1 MMMNFKLSPAVFL
14 LLLLTACTAVKPVQP
29 AHAELIGKVRVGMPP
44 IDPTT
49 AIYELPVNEGLS
61 YQDVVDS
68 LKSVSQGMN
77 FVNPAHFS
85 IGEQMQKRGID
96 PQGIKEVHAFCNLS
110 LGTEIML
117 DHPEFSVFAPC
128 RIAIYEKP
136 DANKKMKLFLALD
149 RPTFDLKSIKN
160 PSERAKKS
168 AQELETSLLEL
179 MDKARKGD
187 F

>member
-1 MMMNFKLSPAVFL
+1 
-14 LLLLTACTAVKPVQP
+14 
-29 AHAELIGKVRVGMPP
+29 MPP
-44 IDPTT
+44 IDGNV
-49 AIYELPVNEGLS
+49 AIYELPVNDGVS
-61 YQDVVDS
+61 YQDLVDS

-96 PQGIKEVHAFCNLS
+96 PQGIKEVHAICNLS

-128 RIAIYEKP
+128 RIAIYEKL
-136 DANKKMKLFLALD
+136 DAQHNMRLYLALA
-149 RPTFDLKSIKN
+149 RPTFDLRSIKN

-168 AQELETSLLEL
+168 AQDLETALLEL
-179 MDKARKGD
+179 MDRARKGD